1 MDTWIILIPTILT
14 IIVCLWS
21 KQIYIG
27 MFVGI
32 FSGCVILTGGNVLS
46 GLNMSFD
53 KLIGVVASA
62 WNVKII
68 LFAVLIGGV
77 IKLMQ
82 VSGAVR
88 GLINWLQKKANVT
101 TPAKAQFLTWLIGV
115 VLFFDQYT
123 SEAVTATIG
132 KTLADNYGYSKEKV
146 AYIVDST
153 ASPMCAFIPLNSW
166 GAYIIGILATLG
178 VSDTMGVMIKALPFN
193 FYCIIALILV
203 LVVIFKNW
211 NIGGMKAAEA
221 NVAAVVEKETTEVAE
236 EADQRLASP
245 MLVVLP
251 IAVIIA
257 TVIAALYITGG
268 GTMTDGDT
276 STAVFYSMILGNI
289 VTILLCLKEGMKVKD
304 SVRNC
309 LDGCMEMVPVAMLLV
324 FAFCLSSICSE
335 LGVGAYVS
343 ELTAAHLSNA
353 VVPVLVFIVAG
364 LMAFATGSSW
374 GTFAIMIP
382 IVVPMAAATGVPVH
396 VLVATMLSGAIMG
409 DHCSMISDST
419 VLASVFSGCDNVRH
433 FKTQLP
439 YALIAAGIAIILY
452 LVVGF
457 IFV

>member
-1 MDTWIILIPTILT
+1 MTSWIILLPTILT
-14 IIVCLWS
+14 IIMCLWT
-21 KQIYIG
+21 KQIFIG

-32 FSGCVILTGGNVLS
+32 FSGCAILTGGNVLS

-53 KLIGVVASA
+53 KLIGVAASA
-62 WNVKII
+62 WNMKII

-82 VSGAVR
+82 VSGAVT

-101 TPAKAQFLTWLIGV
+101 TPAKAQFLTWLIGA

-153 ASPMCAFIPLNSW
+153 ASPMCAFLPLNSW

-178 VSDTMGVMIKALPFN
+178 VSDTMGVMLKALPFN
-193 FYCIIALILV
+193 FYCIIALVLV
-203 LVVIFKNW
+203 LVVIIKNW
-211 NIGGMKAAEA
+211 NIGSMKASEEKAT
-221 NVAAVVEKETTEVAE
+221 AAVKKEIAEGEKKDERT
-236 EADQRLASP
+236 ASP
-245 MLVVLP
+245 LLVVLP
-251 IAVIIA
+251 IMVIIG
-257 TVIAALYITGG
+257 TVIATLYITGG
-268 GTMTDGDT
+268 GKMTDGDT
-276 STAVFYSMILGNI
+276 STAVFYSMIIANI
-289 VTILLCLKEGMKVKD
+289 FTILLCMKEGIKLKESVKA
-304 SVRNC
+304 C
-309 LDGCMEMVPVAMLLV
+309 MDGCMEMVPVAMLLV
-324 FAFCLSSICSE
+324 FAFCLSGICSE

-343 ELTAAHLSNA
+343 EMTAAHLPA
-353 VVPVLVFIVAG
+353 AFVPALVFIAAS

-396 VLVATMLSGAIMG
+396 ILVASMLSGAIMG

-419 VLASVFSGCDNVRH
+419 VMASVFSDCDNISH
-433 FKTQLP
+433 FRTQLP
-439 YALIAAGIAIILY
+439 YALTAAGLSAILY
-452 LVVGF
+452 LIVGF
-457 IFV
+457 VFV

>member
-1 MDTWIILIPTILT
+1 MNSWVILLPTILT
-14 IIVCLWS
+14 IIVCLWA

-32 FSGCVILTGGNVLS
+32 FCGCTIMAGGNLLT

-53 KLIGVVASA
+53 KLIGVLASA

-82 VSGAVR
+82 VSGAVT
-88 GLINWLQKKANVT
+88 GLIRWLQKKANVT

-132 KTLADNYGYSKEKV
+132 KTLANNYGYSKEKV

-166 GAYIIGILATLG
+166 GAYIIGILATLE
-178 VSDTMGVMIKALPFN
+178 VADPMSVMLKALPFN
-193 FYCIIALILV
+193 FYCIIALLIV
-203 LVVIFKNW
+203 LIVIFKNW
-211 NIGGMKAAEA
+211 NIGSMKTVEA
-221 NVAAVVEKETTEVAE
+221 NYVACTEKVVETKEDERVS
-236 EADQRLASP
+236 SP
-245 MLVVLP
+245 MLVILP
-251 IAVIIA
+251 ILVIIL
-257 TVIAALYITGG
+257 TVVASQYITGDG
-268 GTMTDGDT
+268 VFSNGDT
-276 STAVFYSMILGNI
+276 SASVFYSMLIGNVI
-289 VTILLCLKEGMKVKD
+289 TILLCMKAGMNGKESVK
-304 SVRNC
+304 SC
-309 LDGCMEMVPVAMLLV
+309 LEGCMEMVPIAMLLV
-324 FAFCLSSICSE
+324 FAFCLSGICSE
-335 LGVGAYVS
+335 LGVGAYIS
-343 ELTAAHLSNA
+343 TLTAAHLSGA
-353 VVPVLVFIVAG
+353 VIPVLVFIVAS

-382 IVVPMAAATGVPVH
+382 IVVPMATANGVPLH
-396 VLVATMLSGAIMG
+396 ILVASMLSGAIMG

-419 VLASVFSGCDNVRH
+419 VLASVFSGCDNVSH

-439 YALIAAGIAIILY
+439 YALISAALSAILY
-452 LVVGF
+452 LIVGF
-457 IFV
+457 VLV

>member
-1 MDTWIILIPTILT
+1 MDSWIILIPTILT
-14 IIVCLWS
+14 IVVCLWT

-32 FSGCVILTGGNVLS
+32 FSGSVILAKGNVLS

-53 KLIGVVASA
+53 KLIGVVASS

-82 VSGAVR
+82 ISGAVT
-88 GLINWLQKKANVT
+88 GLINWLQKKAKVT
-101 TPAKAQFLTWLIGV
+101 TPERAQFLTWIIGV
-115 VLFFDQYT
+115 ALFFDQYT

-153 ASPMCAFIPLNSW
+153 ASPMCALVPLNSW

-178 VSDTMGVMIKALPFN
+178 ITDTMGVMVKALPFN
-193 FYCIIALILV
+193 FYCIFALLIVVIA
-203 LVVIFKNW
+203 IFKNW
-211 NIGGMKAAEA
+211 NLGSMKAAEA
-221 NVAAVVEKETTEVAE
+221 DVVISETKREEVE
-236 EADQRLASP
+236 RTDERVASP
-245 MLVVLP
+245 VLVVTP
-251 IAVIIA
+251 ILVIIA
-257 TVIAALYITGG
+257 TVIITLLITGG

-276 STAVFYSMILGNI
+276 STAVFYSMIIGNVFTI
-289 VTILLCLKEGMKVKD
+289 VLCLTTGMKVKE
-304 SVRNC
+304 SVKSC
-309 LDGCMEMVPVAMLLV
+309 LEGCSEMIPVAMLLV
-324 FAFCLSSICSE
+324 FAFCLSGICGE

-343 ELTAAHLSNA
+343 ELSAAHIPNA
-353 VVPVLVFIVAG
+353 IIPVLVFIVAG

-382 IVVPMAAATGVPVH
+382 IVVPMAAATGVPINI
-396 VLVATMLSGAIMG
+396 LVATMLSGAIMG
-409 DHCSMISDST
+409 DHSSMISDST
-419 VLASVFSGCDNVRH
+419 ILASVFSDCDNVKH

-439 YALIAAGIAIILY
+439 YVLISGGAAAVLY
-452 LVVGF
+452 LITGF